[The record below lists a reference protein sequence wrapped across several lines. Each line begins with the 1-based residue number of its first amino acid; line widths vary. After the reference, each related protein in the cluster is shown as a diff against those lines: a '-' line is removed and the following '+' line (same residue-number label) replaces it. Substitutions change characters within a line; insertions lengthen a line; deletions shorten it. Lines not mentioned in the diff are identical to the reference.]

1 MLATMLIALV
11 TSYLAT
17 LAFGVLLHAP
27 SRALYWAA
35 LLGAVAQGCVT
46 GLQMAGV
53 SMELAIFLGSMG
65 ASILAEICARRMKM
79 AVTVFVTLSI
89 IPLVP
94 GLALYRAM
102 ASLAQGASQAGA
114 DMGVSAMIT
123 FLMIALGVGMGSFIA
138 RLRRGS
144 APLTPPKG

>member
-1 MLATMLIALV
+1 MITLV

-27 SRALYWAA
+27 GRALHWAA
-35 LLGAVAQGCVT
+35 LLGSAAQGCFW
-46 GLQMAGV
+46 GLQQAGL
-53 SMELAIFLGSMG
+53 SDPFAIFL
-65 ASILAEICARRMKM
+65 ASVVASLLAEICARRMKM

-102 ASLAQGASQAGA
+102 ASLAQGASQTGA

-138 RLRRGS
+138 RLRRGF
-144 APLTPPKG
+144 APSPPKNL